1 MLSFRFRDPKVFSDV
16 LNKARLS
23 LLIFTLS
30 SCGGG
35 TQVAG
40 GVGTGGTGVVA
51 GTVTGFGSLVMDGI
65 AYNSATPRYTA
76 ESTTQPSI
84 PVTAMKVPLG
94 GQLNIQTD
102 TQGNPASVWI
112 NPALVGVVTSV
123 NPTAGTLIVNGMEVV
138 VNSAASSLPNTFFIG
153 YAGMGA
159 IQLND
164 RVQVQGVP
172 GITSS
177 GTPFVQATLIKLM
190 PSNLPITRVSG
201 PLAQWNPS
209 QSTFTVNGI
218 PFSFNTGTRFSS
230 PFSNQTLGV
239 GALKNGQWVNI
250 WSQTPSGTT
259 PLVAG
264 ALQVSTVLPGMS
276 GNITLS
282 GLVSAVQGN
291 QFQVD
296 GILVNGA
303 NQGGGLA
310 AGQYVTLKGVIDSTT
325 GEVSVRTL
333 SPYIQTPATLS
344 GTISEFISTGNFVIR
359 GTPVITNSG
368 TVLTSVNGA
377 TAPLSALQKNI
388 YVAVQG
394 TIQGNMVLAS
404 SITVYPSPPADEVV
418 DYLGKVSQYNPS
430 QGTFTLTPFSGS
442 PQQVTLSAVAS
453 FSNGTVANLVN
464 GALVELEATAVSPQA
479 LSAYGVSFWN
489 ITNPNLSS
497 GTLEI
502 SGVVYNYVS
511 GSSVFNLNGLS
522 LVLGSGVSL
531 PPGFGNGDNVDVLMT
546 PSGSQYQVN
555 AIAQDD
561 SN

>member
-1 MLSFRFRDPKVFSDV
+1 MLSLRPGNLKVSSNV
-16 LNKARLS
+16 LNKAG
-23 LLIFTLS
+23 LLLLFFILS
-30 SCGGG
+30 SCGGGG

-65 AYNSATPRYTA
+65 AYNSATPRYAA
-76 ESTTQPSI
+76 ESTTQPSV

-102 TQGNPASVWI
+102 TLGNPVSVWI
-112 NPALVGVVTSV
+112 NPALVGTVTSV

-164 RVQVQGVP
+164 MVQVQGVP
-172 GITSS
+172 GFTPS

-218 PFSFNTGTRFSS
+218 PFSFNAGTRFSS
-230 PFSNQTLGV
+230 LFSNQTLGV
-239 GALKNGQWVNI
+239 GVLKNGQWVNI

-264 ALQVSTVLPGMS
+264 SLQVSTVLPGMS

-296 GILVNGA
+296 GVLVNA
-303 NQGGGLA
+303 INQGGVT

-325 GEVSVRTL
+325 GEVSVQTL
-333 SPYIQTPATLS
+333 TPYVQSPVTLS

-359 GTPVITNSG
+359 GTPIITNSG
-368 TVLTSVNGA
+368 TVLTSANGTA
-377 TAPLSALQKNI
+377 APLSALRENV
-388 YVAVQG
+388 YVAIQG
-394 TIQGNMVLAS
+394 TLQGNMVLAS
-404 SITVYPSPPADEVV
+404 SITVYPSPPSGEVV

-442 PQQVTLSAVAS
+442 PQQVSLSAVAS
-453 FSNGTVANLVN
+453 FSNGTVANLAN
-464 GALVELEATAVSPQA
+464 GALVEVEATAASPQT

-489 ITNPNLSS
+489 ITNSNLSS

-502 SGVVYNYVS
+502 SGVVYDYVS
-511 GSSVFNLNGLS
+511 GGNSFNLNGLP

-531 PPGFGNGDNVDVLMT
+531 PSGFGNGDNVDVLMT
-546 PSGSQYQVN
+546 LSGSQYQVN
-555 AIAQDD
+555 AVAQDD

>member
-1 MLSFRFRDPKVFSDV
+1 MLSLRFRNLKVSSEV
-16 LNKARLS
+16 LNKAGLS
-23 LLIFTLS
+23 LLIFILS

-65 AYNSATPRYTA
+65 AYNSATPRYAA
-76 ESTTQPSI
+76 ESTTQPSV

-102 TQGNPASVWI
+102 ARGNPVSVWI
-112 NPALVGVVTSV
+112 NPALVGLVTSV
-123 NPTAGTLIVNGMEVV
+123 NPMAGTLTVNGMEVV
-138 VNSAASSLPNTFFIG
+138 VNSTAPSLPNTFFIG

-164 RVQVQGVP
+164 MVQVQGVP
-172 GITSS
+172 GVTAS

-190 PSNLPITRVSG
+190 PGNLPFTRVSG

-209 QSTFTVNGI
+209 QNTFTVNGI
-218 PFSFNTGTRFSS
+218 PFSFNASTRFSS

-239 GALKNGQWVNI
+239 GALRNGQWVNI

-264 ALQVSTVLPGMS
+264 SLQVSTVLPGMS

-296 GILVNGA
+296 GVLVNGI
-303 NQGGGLA
+303 NQGGVT

-325 GEVSVRTL
+325 GEVSVQTL
-333 SPYIQTPATLS
+333 TPYIQTPVTLS

-368 TVLTSVNGA
+368 TVLTSANGTA
-377 TAPLSALQKNI
+377 APLSALQENA
-388 YVAVQG
+388 YVALQG
-394 TIQGNMVLAS
+394 TLQGNMVLAS
-404 SITVYPSPPADEVV
+404 SITVYPSPPVDEVV

-464 GALVELEATAVSPQA
+464 GTLVEVEATAASPQT

-489 ITNPNLSS
+489 ITNPNLPS

-502 SGVVYNYVS
+502 SGVVYDYVLGGNS
-511 GSSVFNLNGLS
+511 FDLNGLH
-522 LVLGSGVSL
+522 LVFGSGVSL
-531 PPGFGNGDNVDVLMT
+531 PSGFGNGDNIDVLMT

-555 AIAQDD
+555 AIAQED

>member
-1 MLSFRFRDPKVFSDV
+1 MSSSHFRGRLKALSNALGRVGP
-16 LNKARLS
+16 L
-23 LLIFTLS
+23 LLIPILT

-35 TQVAG
+35 TQLAG

-65 AYNSATPRYTA
+65 AYNSATPRYDA
-76 ESTTQPSI
+76 ESTTQPSA

-102 TQGNPASVWI
+102 TQGNPTSVWI

-123 NPTAGTLIVNGMEVV
+123 NPTAGTLVVNGMEVV
-138 VNSAASSLPNTFFIG
+138 VNSTTPSLPDTFFIG
-153 YAGMGA
+153 YSGMAA
-159 IQLND
+159 IQPND
-164 RVQVQGVP
+164 LVQVHGVP
-172 GITSS
+172 GMTSS
-177 GTPFVQATLIKLM
+177 GTPFIQATLIKLM
-190 PSNLPITRVSG
+190 PSSLPITRVSG
-201 PLAQWNPS
+201 VLAQWNPS

-218 PFSFNTGTRFSS
+218 PFSFNAGTRFISL
-230 PFSNQTLGV
+230 FSNQALTPGT
-239 GALKNGQWVNI
+239 LKNGQWVNI

-264 ALQVSTVLPGMS
+264 SVQVSTLLPGTS
-276 GNITLS
+276 GSITLS

-303 NQGGGLA
+303 NQGGVT
-310 AGQYVTLKGVIDSTT
+310 AGQYVTLKGIIDSAT

-333 SPYIQTPATLS
+333 TPYVQTPATVS
-344 GTISEFISTGNFVIR
+344 GTISEFVSTGNFVIR
-359 GTPVITNSG
+359 GTPIITNGG
-368 TVLTSVNGA
+368 TVLTYANGT
-377 TAPLSALQKNI
+377 TASLSALQKNG

-394 TIQGNMVLAS
+394 SLQGNVVLAT

-430 QGTFTLTPFSGS
+430 QGTFTLTPLSGLS
-442 PQQVTLSAVAS
+442 QQVTLSAVAS

-464 GALVELEATAVSPQA
+464 GALVEVEATAVSPQA

-497 GTLEI
+497 GTIEI
-502 SGVVYNYVS
+502 SGVVYNYS
-511 GSSVFNLNGLS
+511 PGNGFNLNGLP
-522 LVLGSGVSL
+522 LILGNGVSL
-531 PPGFGNGDNVDVLMT
+531 PSGFGNGDNVDVLMT

-555 AIAQDD
+555 AVAQDD
-561 SN
+561 SD

>member
-1 MLSFRFRDPKVFSDV
+1 MSSI
-16 LNKARLS
+16 LNKRG
-23 LLIFTLS
+23 LLFLIPLLS

-35 TQVAG
+35 TQLAG
-40 GVGTGGTGVVA
+40 GVGTGGTGVVT

-65 AYNSATPRYTA
+65 AYNSATPRYDA
-76 ESTTQPSI
+76 ESTTQPSVS
-84 PVTAMKVPLG
+84 VTAMKVPLG

-102 TQGNPASVWI
+102 TQGNPTSVWI

-123 NPTAGTLIVNGMEVV
+123 NPTSGTLVVNGMEVV
-138 VNSAASSLPNTFFIG
+138 VNSTTSSLPNTFFIG

-164 RVQVQGVP
+164 MVQVHGVP
-172 GITSS
+172 GTSSS

-201 PLAQWNPS
+201 ALTQWNPS
-209 QSTFTVNGI
+209 QHTFTVNGI
-218 PFSFNTGTRFSS
+218 SFSFNASTQFFS
-230 PFSNQTLGV
+230 PFSNQTLGT

-264 ALQVSTVLPGMS
+264 SVQVSTLLPGMN

-296 GILVNGA
+296 GVLVNGIH
-303 NQGGGLA
+303 QGGVT

-325 GEVSVRTL
+325 GEISVQTL
-333 SPYIQTPATLS
+333 NPYIQTPATLS
-344 GTISEFISTGNFVIR
+344 GTISEFVSTGNFVIR
-359 GTPVITNSG
+359 GTPIITNSG
-368 TVLTSVNGA
+368 TVLTFANGA
-377 TAPLSALQKNI
+377 SASLSALQKNGYI
-388 YVAVQG
+388 AVQG
-394 TIQGNMVLAS
+394 TLQGNMVLAS
-404 SITVYPSPPADEVV
+404 SITVYPGPPANEVV

-430 QGTFTLTPFSGS
+430 QGTFTLTPLSGS
-442 PQQVTLSAVAS
+442 SQQVTLSTSAS
-453 FSNGTVANLVN
+453 FGNGTVANLVN
-464 GALVELEATAVSPQA
+464 GALVEVEATAVSPQT

-502 SGVVYNYVS
+502 SGVVYNYS
-511 GSSVFNLNGLS
+511 AGGSSFNLNGLP
-522 LVLGSGVSL
+522 LTLGSGVSL
-531 PPGFGNGDNVDVLMT
+531 PSGFGNGDNIDVLMT
-546 PSGSQYQVN
+546 PSDSQYQVDAVARN
-555 AIAQDD
+555 D

>member
-1 MLSFRFRDPKVFSDV
+1 MSGI
-16 LNKARLS
+16 LNKRG
-23 LLIFTLS
+23 LLFLIPLLS

-35 TQVAG
+35 TQLAG
-40 GVGTGGTGVVA
+40 GVGTGGTGVVT

-65 AYNSATPRYTA
+65 AYNSATPRYDA
-76 ESTTQPSI
+76 ESTTQPSVS
-84 PVTAMKVPLG
+84 VTAMKVPLG

-102 TQGNPASVWI
+102 AQGNPTSVWI

-123 NPTAGTLIVNGMEVV
+123 NPTSGTLVVNGMEVV
-138 VNSAASSLPNTFFIG
+138 VNSTTSSLPNTFFIG

-164 RVQVQGVP
+164 MVQVHGVP
-172 GITSS
+172 GTSS
-177 GTPFVQATLIKLM
+177 SGIPFVQATLIKLM
-190 PSNLPITRVSG
+190 PSNLSITRVSG
-201 PLAQWNPS
+201 ALTQWNPS
-209 QSTFTVNGI
+209 QHTFTVNGI
-218 PFSFNTGTRFSS
+218 PFSFNASTQFFS
-230 PFSNQTLGV
+230 PFSNQTLGT

-264 ALQVSTVLPGMS
+264 SVQVSTLLPGMN

-296 GILVNGA
+296 GVLVNGIH
-303 NQGGGLA
+303 QGGVT

-325 GEVSVRTL
+325 GEVSVQTL
-333 SPYIQTPATLS
+333 NPYIQTPATLS
-344 GTISEFISTGNFVIR
+344 GTISEFVSTGNFVIR
-359 GTPVITNSG
+359 GTPIITNSG
-368 TVLTSVNGA
+368 TVLTFANGA
-377 TAPLSALQKNI
+377 SAPLSALQKNGYI
-388 YVAVQG
+388 AVQG
-394 TIQGNMVLAS
+394 TLQGNMVLAS
-404 SITVYPSPPADEVV
+404 SITVYPGPPANEVV

-430 QGTFTLTPFSGS
+430 QGTFTLTLLSGS
-442 PQQVTLSAVAS
+442 SQQVTLSTSAS
-453 FSNGTVANLVN
+453 FGNGTVANLVN
-464 GALVELEATAVSPQA
+464 GALVEVEATALSPQT

-502 SGVVYNYVS
+502 SGVLYNYS
-511 GSSVFNLNGLS
+511 AGGSSFNLNGLP
-522 LVLGSGVSL
+522 LTLGSGVSL
-531 PPGFGNGDNVDVLMT
+531 PSGFGNGDNIDVLMT
-546 PSGSQYQVN
+546 PSGSQYQVD
-555 AIAQDD
+555 AVARDD